1 MPQFKLLTLA
11 PVTATGSDP
20 ETTAEHVRGLLDDT
34 LARMDAEHPTGALE
48 TGPATVLRRSDLADT
63 LTAIRS
69 DALALRDGTALT
81 RSAPAARIVERAE
94 RLLNLLDGKP
104 AGDTATTSPGELDPD
119 LALNLEAALTRAREI
134 QEGATSHSQH
144 TQIGAWITRARAAL
158 DTRDEAGIR
167 AALAEP
173 YVAGSTR

>member
-34 LARMDAEHPTGALE
+34 LARMDAEHPTGTVE
-48 TGPATVLRRSDLADT
+48 TGPATVLRRSDLTDT

-81 RSAPAARIVERAE
+81 RTVPAARIVERAE

-104 AGDTATTSPGELDPD
+104 AGDTATTTGELDPD
-119 LALNLEAALTRAREI
+119 LVLNLEAALTRAREI
-134 QEGATSHSQH
+134 QEGATSHGQY
-144 TQIGAWITRARAAL
+144 TQVGAWITRARAAL
-158 DTRDEAGIR
+158 DTRDQAAIR

-173 YVAGSTR
+173 YVTGSTR

>member
-34 LARMDAEHPTGALE
+34 LARMDAEHPTGTVE
-48 TGPATVLRRSDLADT
+48 TGPATVLRRSDLTDT

-104 AGDTATTSPGELDPD
+104 AGDTATTTAKLDPD
-119 LALNLEAALTRAREI
+119 LVLNLEAALTRAREI

-158 DTRDEAGIR
+158 DTRDQAAIR

-173 YVAGSTR
+173 YVTGSTR